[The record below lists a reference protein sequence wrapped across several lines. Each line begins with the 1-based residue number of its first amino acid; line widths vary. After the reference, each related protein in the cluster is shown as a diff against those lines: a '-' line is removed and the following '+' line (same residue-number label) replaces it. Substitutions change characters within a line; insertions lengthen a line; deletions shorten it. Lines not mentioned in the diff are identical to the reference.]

1 MTTLSKGCESGL
13 PSQPVESTDR
23 LPMENHA
30 PKGSAELR
38 TVKDMLKALRE
49 AFPVFAE
56 YKPLAIGIDKQAMA
70 IHPDFDKKLLKPAI
84 GFHTRSIPYLKIL
97 QNATHR
103 FNIDGTSAAPVTPAQ
118 QKLAAQQLREHFKI
132 GADKRKAEKAA
143 AEAIEAEHERMRK
156 LAALAEKFGR
166 K

>member
-1 MTTLSKGCESGL
+1 
-13 PSQPVESTDR
+13 
-23 LPMENHA
+23 MEDHTPPLA
-30 PKGSAELR
+30 PRAPAELR

-70 IHPDFDKKLLKPAI
+70 NRPDFDKKLLRSAI
-84 GFHTRSIPYLKIL
+84 GSHTRSISYLKAL

-103 FNIDGTSAAPVTPAQ
+103 FNIDGTSADPVTPAQ
-118 QKLAAQQLREHFKI
+118 QELAAQQLREHFKA
-132 GADKRKAEKAA
+132 GAEKRRAEKAA
-143 AEAIEAEHERMRK
+143 AEAVAAEQQRMRK
-156 LAALAEKFGR
+156 LATLAEKFGR